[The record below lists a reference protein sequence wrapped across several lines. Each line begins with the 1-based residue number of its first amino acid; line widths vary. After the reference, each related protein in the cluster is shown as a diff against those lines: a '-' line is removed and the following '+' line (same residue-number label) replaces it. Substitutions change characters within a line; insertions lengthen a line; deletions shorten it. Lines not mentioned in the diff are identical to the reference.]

1 LRTEQDISTSN
12 LSHLPKKRLNDLDFN
27 RYFGLKRKSSHLR
40 IAIIAANFLILILV
54 FLVIFNAH
62 NSHLSAVS
70 GSSNQLDSSTG
81 VIDPMDQL
89 SSADIALNVAKMTNL
104 PEEIAIAN
112 QAQSQKAEIAM
123 AGANQSILSK
133 PQIVQ
138 TNVKSN
144 LDIVTYIVQKNQT
157 LSEIAKLFGVSVNSI
172 MASNNLLT
180 QNIDPGQSL
189 VIPPMNGIVYT
200 VQAGDTPQ
208 SLAQKFQS
216 NAQAIISYNNADGS
230 SLVPG
235 EQIIIPNGKVPP
247 PVINLTPSCGDLYGN
262 SSVCYN
268 GYDFG
273 YCTWYVATQ
282 IAVPPNWGNAAT
294 WAYYAALDGW
304 HVSSTPVVGAIAQT
318 PYAAGGEGHVAI
330 VRAINPNGTIWV
342 SEMNSYGQV
351 SPTNPTPVGGWDVVD
366 WQEVPVSL
374 FPNYIYR

>member
-1 LRTEQDISTSN
+1 M
-12 LSHLPKKRLNDLDFN
+12 
-27 RYFGLKRKSSHLR
+27 
-40 IAIIAANFLILILV
+40 ANFLILFLV

-62 NSHLSAVS
+62 NSRLQAVS
-70 GSSNQLDSSTG
+70 NNLNQLNSSTS
-81 VIDPMDQL
+81 VIDPMDQI
-89 SSADIALNVAKMTNL
+89 SSANIALNVAEMTGL
-104 PEEIAIAN
+104 PETTAIAN

-144 LDIVTYIVQKNQT
+144 LDITTYIVKKNQT
-157 LSEIAKLFGVSVNSI
+157 LAQIAKLFGISINSI

-180 QNIDPGQSL
+180 QNINPGQSL

-200 VQAGDTPQ
+200 VQAGDTAQ

-216 NAQAIISYNNADGS
+216 NAQKIISYNNADASG
-230 SLVPG
+230 LVPG
-235 EQIIIPNGKVPP
+235 EQIIIPDGKIAPP
-247 PVINLTPSCGDLYGN
+247 APAVINFTPSCGDLYGN

-294 WAYYAALDGW
+294 WAYYAAQDGW

-318 PYAAGGEGHVAI
+318 PYAAGGQGHVAI

-351 SPTNPTPVGGWDVVD
+351 SRSDPTPTGGWDVLD
-366 WQEVPVSL
+366 WQKAPVSL